1 LQPNIFGAVSGT
13 TYGSRAGCYFRR
25 PSPYNFIPMILI
37 ADGGS
42 TKCSWC
48 LLDNTQNRVYFNTE
62 GYNPDFVDTAGI
74 TYSLN
79 QNLPSTLPRDE
90 VNEVHFY
97 GAGVSSPKKAEI
109 IAAALRKLFPN
120 ATATVTEDLLAAARA
135 LLGRKPGFAAILGTG
150 TNSCL
155 YDGKKIIYNVDSLGY
170 FLGDEG
176 SGSYFGK
183 RLLRDYL
190 RGLLP
195 DGLQE
200 KFRETYNLGS
210 RNDILDRLYN
220 QPLPNR
226 FLASFSK
233 FTYDHNNVSYCR
245 EMVLE
250 GFETFFQNLV
260 LHYPNYQDYS
270 FNCVGSVG
278 YNFRD
283 VLSQVARGHGMEV
296 DKIIRSPIDDLVGY
310 HEVGK

>member
-1 LQPNIFGAVSGT
+1 
-13 TYGSRAGCYFRR
+13 
-25 PSPYNFIPMILI
+25 MILI

-48 LLDNTQNRVYFNTE
+48 QLDDAHNRVYFNTE
-62 GYNPDFVDTAGI
+62 GYNPDFIDTAGI
-74 TYSLN
+74 VASLN
-79 QNLPSTLPRDE
+79 QHLPDTLPREQITD
-90 VNEVHFY
+90 VHFY
-97 GAGVSSPKKAEI
+97 GAGVSSAQKAEV
-109 IAAALRKLFPN
+109 IAAALRQLFPK
-120 ATATVTEDLLAAARA
+120 AKAHVTEDLLAAARA

-155 YDGKKIIYNVDSLGY
+155 YDGEKITYNVDSLGY

-200 KFRETYNLGS
+200 ALKEEYHLGS
-210 RNDILDRLYN
+210 RNEILDRLYN

-226 FLASFSK
+226 FLASFAK
-233 FTYDHNNVSYCR
+233 FAYDHNNVPYCR
-245 EMVLE
+245 QIVVEA
-250 GFETFFQNLV
+250 FEAFFQNLV
-260 LHYPNYQDYS
+260 LHYPRYQEYT
-270 FNCVGSVG
+270 FNCIGSVG

-283 VLSQVARGHGMEV
+283 VLTQVAKGHGMEV
-296 DKIIRSPIDDLVGY
+296 GKIIRSPIDDLVAY
-310 HEVGK
+310 HDEQA

>member
-1 LQPNIFGAVSGT
+1 
-13 TYGSRAGCYFRR
+13 
-25 PSPYNFIPMILI
+25 MILI

-48 LLDNTQNRVYFNTE
+48 QLDDAHNRIYFNTE
-62 GYNPDFVDTAGI
+62 GYNPDFMDTAAI
-74 TYSLN
+74 VASLN
-79 QNLPSTLPRDE
+79 QNLPETLPREQVTDIY
-90 VNEVHFY
+90 FY
-97 GAGVSSPKKAEI
+97 GAGVSSAQKAEI
-109 IAAALRKLFPN
+109 IAVALRQLFPK
-120 ATATVTEDLLAAARA
+120 AKAHVTEDLLAAARA
-135 LLGRKPGFAAILGTG
+135 LLGHKPGFAAILGTG

-155 YDGKKIIYNVDSLGY
+155 YDGEKITYNVDSLGY

-176 SGSYFGK
+176 SGSFFGK

-200 KFRETYNLGS
+200 IFRETYSLGS

-226 FLASFSK
+226 YLASFAK
-233 FTYDHNNVSYCR
+233 FAYDHNNVSYCR
-245 EMVLE
+245 EIVVDA
-250 GFETFFQNLV
+250 FETFFQNLV
-260 LHYPNYQDYS
+260 LHYPRFQEYT

-283 VLSQVARGHGMEV
+283 VLTQVAKSHGMEV
-296 DKIIRSPIDDLVGY
+296 GKIIRSPIDDLVAY
-310 HEVGK
+310 HDELA

>member
-1 LQPNIFGAVSGT
+1 
-13 TYGSRAGCYFRR
+13 
-25 PSPYNFIPMILI
+25 MILI

-48 LLDNTQNRVYFNTE
+48 LLDDAHDRVYFNTE
-62 GYNPDFVDTAGI
+62 GYNPDFMDTAAI
-74 TYSLN
+74 AASLV
-79 QNLPSTLPRDE
+79 QNLPDTLARE
-90 VNEVHFY
+90 RVSAVYFY
-97 GAGVSSPKKAEI
+97 GAGVSSAQKAEV
-109 IAAALRKLFPN
+109 IAAALRQVFPQSK
-120 ATATVTEDLLAAARA
+120 AIVTEDLLAAARA
-135 LLGRKPGFAAILGTG
+135 LLGHKSGFAAILGTG

-155 YDGKKIIYNVDSLGY
+155 YDGQQITYNVDSLGY

-176 SGSYFGK
+176 SGSFFGK

-200 KFRETYNLGS
+200 IFRETYALGA

-226 FLASFSK
+226 YLANFAK
-233 FTYDHNNVSYCR
+233 FAYDHNNVGYCR
-245 EMVLE
+245 DIVLE

-260 LHYPNYQDYS
+260 LHYPRITEYS

-283 VLSQVARGHGMEV
+283 VLAHVARGHGMEV
-296 DKIIRSPIDDLVGY
+296 GKIIRSPIDDLVSY
-310 HEVGK
+310 HEGS

>member
-1 LQPNIFGAVSGT
+1 
-13 TYGSRAGCYFRR
+13 
-25 PSPYNFIPMILI
+25 MILI

-48 LLDNTQNRVYFNTE
+48 QLDDAHNRVYFNTE
-62 GYNPDFVDTAGI
+62 GYNPDFMDTTAI
-74 TYSLN
+74 VASLT
-79 QNLPSTLPRDE
+79 QHLPSTLPHEE
-90 VNEVHFY
+90 VSDVYFY
-97 GAGVSSPKKAEI
+97 GAGVSSIQKGEV
-109 IAAALRKLFPN
+109 IAAALRQLFPK
-120 ATATVTEDLLAAARA
+120 AKAHVTEDLLAAARA

-155 YDGKKIIYNVDSLGY
+155 YDGEKITYNVDSLGY

-176 SGSYFGK
+176 SGSFFGK

-200 KFRETYNLGS
+200 IFRKTYQLGS

-233 FTYDHNNVSYCR
+233 FAYDHNTVSYCR
-245 EMVLE
+245 EIVLD

-260 LHYPNYQDYS
+260 LHYPRYQEYS
-270 FNCVGSVG
+270 FNCIGSVG

-283 VLSQVARGHGMEV
+283 VLTQVAKSHGMEV
-296 DKIIRSPIDDLVGY
+296 GKIIRSPIDDLVAY
-310 HEVGK
+310 HDHQG

>member
-1 LQPNIFGAVSGT
+1 
-13 TYGSRAGCYFRR
+13 
-25 PSPYNFIPMILI
+25 MILI

-48 LLDNTQNRVYFNTE
+48 QLDDAHNRVYFNTE
-62 GYNPDFVDTAGI
+62 GYNPDFMDTAAI
-74 TYSLN
+74 VASLN
-79 QNLPSTLPRDE
+79 QNLPSTLPREE
-90 VNEVHFY
+90 VTDVHFY
-97 GAGVSSPKKAEI
+97 GAGVSSAQKAEV
-109 IAAALRKLFPN
+109 IAAALRQVFPKTK
-120 ATATVTEDLLAAARA
+120 AHVTEDLLAAARA
-135 LLGRKPGFAAILGTG
+135 LLGHKPGFAAILGTG

-155 YDGKKIIYNVDSLGY
+155 YDGEKIIYNVDSLGY

-200 KFRETYNLGS
+200 IFKETYSLGT

-226 FLASFSK
+226 YLANFAK
-233 FTYDHNNVSYCR
+233 FAYDHNNVSYCR
-245 EMVLE
+245 EIVLE

-260 LHYPNYQDYS
+260 LHYPRFQEYT

-283 VLSQVARGHGMEV
+283 VLTQVAKTHGMEV
-296 DKIIRSPIDDLVGY
+296 GKIIRSPIDDLVAY
-310 HEVGK
+310 HDELPVR